1 MPASHPF
8 PRLRWLALAWLVV
21 YVPTYWHAYGLV
33 NFLFLCNLG
42 VLLTALA
49 LWREQTLLLS
59 SQAVGAPLVCGAWML
74 DAGWRLLSGQ
84 HLIGGTEYMWDPQY
98 PLFQRLLSLYHVA
111 WPFVLVHALRKTGYD
126 RRGWALQGAL
136 AAGAISASRLT
147 APALN
152 INFAWVDPILHR
164 AFEPAWLHLAIVIG
178 ALAGVAYGLTHA
190 ALCLA
195 FRPPGAS
202 DPPSRPALST

>member
-1 MPASHPF
+1 MPAHPF
-8 PRLRWLALAWLVV
+8 PRARYLALAWLAV

-49 LWREQTLLLS
+49 LWRGEALLLS
-59 SQAVGAPLVCGAWML
+59 TQAVGAPLVCGTWML
-74 DAGWRLLSGQ
+74 DAGWRLLSGH
-84 HLIGGTEYMWDPQY
+84 HLIGGTEYMWDAQY

-111 WPFVLVHALRKTGYD
+111 WPFVLLAALRRTGYD
-126 RRGWALQGAL
+126 RRAWGAQAAL
-136 AAGAISASRLT
+136 AAVAILASRLT
-147 APALN
+147 EPRLN

-164 AFEPAWLHLAIVIG
+164 AFEPAWLHLLIVTG

-195 FRPPGAS
+195 FRPP
-202 DPPSRPALST
+202 PPATHPSS